1 MKHYYCLDRST
12 TIVFFAVLFT
22 SVGGFRSISRSRHQL
37 ADLNIHQPIS
47 FLHISSSNIGRFDD
61 KNYLRNKTILCTSPT
76 ADTFSPIETWCL
88 ESFQQVYGQA
98 LTIKCPFFRRRAADL
113 LDGIDM
119 LMRFLIIRHK
129 SLDYP
134 FQPLGWRCVEDSS
147 SKCIDLSIVELHE
160 TIRNDWCCS
169 THKGYYITGRL
180 NTTVYR
186 DDCEFHG
193 PDPDMPVRGLRK
205 YLNAVSQLF
214 EQRSSRAELVSLE
227 VVNED
232 KIVARW
238 RLKGVL
244 RLPWRP
250 TVPEWTGK
258 TTYHT
263 DSHGLVYKHEE
274 EWDISVFQAFLQTL
288 WPDLAAKIWR

>member
-1 MKHYYCLDRST
+1 MKLMLPY
-12 TIVFFAVLFT
+12 T
-22 SVGGFRSISRSRHQL
+22 SKICKC
-37 ADLNIHQPIS
+37 
-47 FLHISSSNIGRFDD
+47 DD
-61 KNYLRNKTILCTSPT
+61 KNPLRSKTLLASSPT
-76 ADTFSPIETWCL
+76 AEAFSPVETWCL
-88 ESFQQVYGQA
+88 ESLQQVYEQA
-98 LTIKCPFFRRRAADL
+98 LTIKCPFFRRRAADI
-113 LDGIDM
+113 LDGLDM

-129 SLDYP
+129 SLEYP
-134 FQPLGWRCVEDSS
+134 CQPLGWRCVGDSS
-147 SKCIDLSIVELHE
+147 PKCFNLSIVKLEE

-205 YLNAVSQLF
+205 YLNAASQLF
-214 EQRSSRAELVSLE
+214 EQRSSRAELLSLKVVS
-227 VVNED
+227 ED

-258 TTYHT
+258 TIYHT
-263 DSHGLVYKHEE
+263 DSQGLVYKHEE
-274 EWDISVFQAFLQTL
+274 EWDISVAQAFLQTL
-288 WPDLAAKIWR
+288 WPDLAANIWR